1 MANACFSIILQMLAT
16 LHMRDDVAGK
26 PRDAMLIDSD
36 K

>member
-1 MANACFSIILQMLAT
+1 MANACFGIILQMLHIAYE
-16 LHMRDDVAGK
+16 RDDVAGK